1 MNPESRDPWV
11 FCPLLVTS
19 CKNSVSNQRIAWF
32 VQTKEQKLS
41 SAAPCI
47 RCVIL
52 RKWQSLQAEPQ
63 LLQLSNRNDGSYPTN
78 LSWGLNEITCIRYL
92 AESRERTTECYW
104 EPSPLYQ
111 PGMGICFQGLLQSG
125 LIPGKC
131 LLVPPSSHSASPPW
145 CDEPVRAQWGLPRNQ
160 LHWLPAVRQVN
171 RQPHLLSPRT
181 LEFHVSACFLSTC
194 CREKVNSDSMLE
206 TFSLTCF
213 YYYSHTQW
221 LAWRTLTLCLTVN

>member
-125 LIPGKC
+125 LIPGK
-131 LLVPPSSHSASPPW
+131 LPPGPSIFTLCIPTLMWWTSESS
-145 CDEPVRAQWGLPRNQ
+145 VG
-160 LHWLPAVRQVN
+160 PAEK
-171 RQPHLLSPRT
+171 PAT
-181 LEFHVSACFLSTC
+181 LATC
-194 CREKVNSDSMLE
+194 CKTS
-206 TFSLTCF
+206 
-213 YYYSHTQW
+213 Q
-221 LAWRTLTLCLTVN
+221 